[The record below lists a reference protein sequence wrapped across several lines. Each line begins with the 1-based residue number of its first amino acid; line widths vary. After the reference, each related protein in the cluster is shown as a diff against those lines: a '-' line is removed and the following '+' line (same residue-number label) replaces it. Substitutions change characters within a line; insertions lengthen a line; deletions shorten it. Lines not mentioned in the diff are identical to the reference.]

1 MSSIIEGTAPS
12 PAPVAKVK
20 RPDIPIPSSSPTEA
34 KQKVDE
40 GIKQIIA
47 KQANI
52 QDIQSLDLSFG
63 IDKATERVFVEV
75 KDKATGEV
83 IKQIPSRDYLEMM
96 ARIQGAVNGLFVDA
110 KG

>member
-1 MSSIIEGTAPS
+1 MSSIIEAAAPS

-20 RPDIPIPSSSPTEA
+20 RPDTPNPSSSPTEA

-40 GIKQIIA
+40 GLKQMIA
-47 KQANI
+47 KQSNI

-63 IDKATERVFVEV
+63 IDKATERVYVEV

-96 ARIQGAVNGLFVDA
+96 ARIQGAVNGLFVDE